1 MSYFFIF
8 TPFLFLIHNFK
19 TMVMNRI
26 FTLLLILF
34 FNTITNAQWSLCNNP
49 NGALPFSLTINND
62 TLYLGTLGN
71 GIYRSTNGGSS
82 WTQINSGISNM
93 QIWNIAYVNG
103 SLFASSTNGTVFKS
117 TNGGDSWVLS
127 NTGISTTTIIRNFAF
142 FNNKIFATSTNKG
155 VYISSDNGSS
165 WTQHNTG
172 LVGLV
177 AEPLLVV
184 DTDLFVGVNQKVYKY
199 DSANQNWISKSV
211 GIPNNTV
218 TSLTYT
224 KDNLQNISL
233 FESTVNTN
241 DVTISTNKGDSW
253 SVVKNGLPSVG
264 VYSLLGIGTEVYLG
278 NDYGVYK
285 TTNQGTNW
293 VDISGFTNASPAKF
307 LSKSSTDLYV
317 IQEAKIWKKS
327 LNNLG
332 VSGLENGF
340 ESQTIKI
347 YPNPTSGNFNIE
359 IDENLIGAKAT
370 IYNLLGQ
377 KIKTLDLKT
386 TTTTEVLNKGIYLLE
401 IEKDENKT
409 TQKLIVN

>member
-1 MSYFFIF
+1 M
-8 TPFLFLIHNFK
+8 K
-19 TMVMNRI
+19 RI
-26 FTLLLILF
+26 ITILLIVF
-34 FNTITNAQWSLCNNP
+34 FTTITNAQWTLCNNP
-49 NGALPFSLTINND
+49 SGALPFSLTIQND
-62 TLYLGTLGN
+62 TLYLGTLSN

-82 WTQINSGISNM
+82 WTQINNGITSM

-117 TNGGDSWVLS
+117 TNGGDSWILS

-199 DSANQNWISKSV
+199 DSVNQNWISKSV

-401 IEKDENKT
+401 IEKDGNKT

>member
-1 MSYFFIF
+1 M
-8 TPFLFLIHNFK
+8 K
-19 TMVMNRI
+19 RI
-26 FTLLLILF
+26 ITILLIVF
-34 FNTITNAQWSLCNNP
+34 FTTITNAQWTLCNNP
-49 NGALPFSLTINND
+49 SGALPFSLTIQND
-62 TLYLGTLGN
+62 TLYLGTLSN

-82 WTQINSGISNM
+82 WTQINNGITSM

-103 SLFASSTNGTVFKS
+103 ALFASSTNGTVFKS
-117 TNGGDSWVLS
+117 TDGGDNWVLS
-127 NTGISTTTIIRNFAF
+127 NTGISTTTIIRNFAY

-199 DSANQNWISKSV
+199 DSTNQNWISKSV

-317 IQEAKIWKKS
+317 IQEAKLWKMKLSS
-327 LNNLG
+327 LN
-332 VSGLENGF
+332 VSGLLNSID
-340 ESQTIKI
+340 SQKIKI
-347 YPNPTSGNFNIE
+347 YPNPSNGNFNIE
-359 IDENLIGAKAT
+359 IEENLMGAKGT

-377 KIKTLDLKT
+377 KVKDFSLNST
-386 TTTTEVLNKGIYLLE
+386 TTNQTLNKGVYLIE
-401 IEKDENKT
+401 IEKDGNKT
-409 TQKLIVN
+409 TKKLIAN

>member
-1 MSYFFIF
+1 M
-8 TPFLFLIHNFK
+8 K
-19 TMVMNRI
+19 RI
-26 FTLLLILF
+26 ITILLIVF
-34 FNTITNAQWSLCNNP
+34 FTTITNAQWTLCNNP
-49 NGALPFSLTINND
+49 SGALPFSLTIQND
-62 TLYLGTLGN
+62 TLYLGTLSN

-82 WTQINSGISNM
+82 WTQINNGITSM

-103 SLFASSTNGTVFKS
+103 ALFASSTNGTVFKS
-117 TNGGDSWVLS
+117 TDGGDNWVLS
-127 NTGISTTTIIRNFAF
+127 NTGISTTTIIRNFAY

-199 DSANQNWISKSV
+199 DSTNQNWISKSV

-317 IQEAKIWKKS
+317 IQEAKLWKMKLSS
-327 LNNLG
+327 LN
-332 VSGLENGF
+332 VSGLLNSID
-340 ESQTIKI
+340 SQKIKI
-347 YPNPTSGNFNIE
+347 YPNPSNGNFNIE
-359 IDENLIGAKAT
+359 IDENLMGAKGT

-377 KIKTLDLKT
+377 KVKDFSLNST
-386 TTTTEVLNKGIYLLE
+386 TTNQTLNKGVYLIE
-401 IEKDENKT
+401 IEKDGNKT
-409 TQKLIVN
+409 TKKLIVN

>member
-1 MSYFFIF
+1 M
-8 TPFLFLIHNFK
+8 K
-19 TMVMNRI
+19 RI
-26 FTLLLILF
+26 ITILLIVF
-34 FNTITNAQWSLCNNP
+34 FTTITNAQWTLCNNP
-49 NGALPFSLTINND
+49 SGALPFSLTIQND
-62 TLYLGTLGN
+62 TLYLGTLSN

-82 WTQINSGISNM
+82 WTQINNGITSM

-103 SLFASSTNGTVFKS
+103 ALFASSTNGTVFKS
-117 TNGGDSWVLS
+117 TDGGDNWVLS
-127 NTGISTTTIIRNFAF
+127 NTGISTTTIIRNFAY

-199 DSANQNWISKSV
+199 DSTNQNWISKSV

-317 IQEAKIWKKS
+317 IQEAKLWKMKLSS
-327 LNNLG
+327 LN
-332 VSGLENGF
+332 VSGLLNSID
-340 ESQTIKI
+340 SQKIKI
-347 YPNPTSGNFNIE
+347 YPNPSNGNFNIE
-359 IDENLIGAKAT
+359 IEENLMGAKGT

-377 KIKTLDLKT
+377 KVKDFSLNST
-386 TTTTEVLNKGIYLLE
+386 TTNQTLNKGVYLIE
-401 IEKDENKT
+401 IEKDGNKT
-409 TQKLIVN
+409 TKKLIVN

>member
-1 MSYFFIF
+1 M
-8 TPFLFLIHNFK
+8 K
-19 TMVMNRI
+19 RI
-26 FTLLLILF
+26 ITILLIVF
-34 FNTITNAQWSLCNNP
+34 FTTITNAQWTLCNNP
-49 NGALPFSLTINND
+49 SGALPFSLTIQND
-62 TLYLGTLGN
+62 TLYLGTLSN
-71 GIYRSTNGGSS
+71 GIYRSTNGGFS
-82 WTQINSGISNM
+82 WTQINNGITSM

-199 DSANQNWISKSV
+199 DSVNQNWISKSV

-359 IDENLIGAKAT
+359 IDENLIGAKAN

-401 IEKDENKT
+401 IEKDGNKT

>member
-1 MSYFFIF
+1 M
-8 TPFLFLIHNFK
+8 K
-19 TMVMNRI
+19 RI
-26 FTLLLILF
+26 ITILLIVF
-34 FNTITNAQWSLCNNP
+34 FTTITNAQWTLCNNP
-49 NGALPFSLTINND
+49 SGALPFSLTIQND
-62 TLYLGTLGN
+62 TLYLGTLSN

-82 WTQINSGISNM
+82 WTQINNGITSM

-103 SLFASSTNGTVFKS
+103 ALFASSTNGTVFKS
-117 TNGGDSWVLS
+117 TDGGDNWVLS
-127 NTGISTTTIIRNFAF
+127 NTGISTTTIIRNFAY

-199 DSANQNWISKSV
+199 DSVNQNWISKSV

-317 IQEAKIWKKS
+317 IQEAKLWKMKLSS
-327 LNNLG
+327 LN
-332 VSGLENGF
+332 VSGLLNSID
-340 ESQTIKI
+340 SQKIKI
-347 YPNPTSGNFNIE
+347 YPNPSNGNFNIE
-359 IDENLIGAKAT
+359 IDENLMGAKGT

-377 KIKTLDLKT
+377 KVKDFSLNST
-386 TTTTEVLNKGIYLLE
+386 TTNQTLNKGVYLIE
-401 IEKDENKT
+401 IEKDGNKT
-409 TQKLIVN
+409 TKKLIVN